1 MSDSRHINSAVLTG
15 LDILA
20 TAVVIVNDK
29 ADVLY
34 MNPAAENLFEA
45 SQTGST
51 GLSLTR
57 LLGVND
63 VLAASISYAQ
73 ANNCSY
79 TEHELEVSINGR
91 QRLNLACTV
100 SPVDLGA
107 DAAGDTLLEFRQIDQ
122 QLRVERE
129 ARLLEQ
135 SQAHRELIRN
145 LAHEIKNPLG
155 GIRGAAQLLDREL
168 DRPALHEYTQVIIKE
183 SDRLQSLMDRLLTP
197 HRLPLPGPVNIHEVL
212 ERVRSV
218 MLAEF
223 PGIILRRD
231 YDTSLPLL
239 TGDREQLIQA
249 VLNIVRNAAQAITES
264 SGAGDSTERGE
275 MRLKT
280 RVVRQVTLARRRF
293 RHAVQIEIIDNGP
306 GIPESMR
313 ERVFQPLFSGRE
325 GGSGLGLTIA
335 HNFVTQHQG
344 AITFESM
351 PGHTSFKLLL
361 PVQDDNRAEH
371 KMPAALI

>member
-1 MSDSRHINSAVLTG
+1 MNPAALTG
-15 LDILA
+15 LDLLA
-20 TAVVIVNDK
+20 TAVVVIDNNQV
-29 ADVLY
+29 VLH

-45 SQTGST
+45 SRTSAA
-51 GLSLTR
+51 GLTLER
-57 LLGVND
+57 LLGENA
-63 VLAASISYAQ
+63 VLAAAISYSQ

-79 TEHELEVSINGR
+79 TEHEIEIGSSGR

-100 SPVDLGA
+100 SPADLDARGA
-107 DAAGDTLLEFRQIDQ
+107 GMLLEFRQIDQ

-168 DRPALHEYTQVIIKE
+168 ERPALHEYTQVIIKE
-183 SDRLQSLMDRLLTP
+183 SDRLQALMDRLLTP

-223 PGIILRRD
+223 PEIVVRRD

-239 TGDREQLIQA
+239 TGDREQLIQV
-249 VLNIVRNAAQAITES
+249 VLNIVRNAAQAIKS
-264 SGAGDSTERGE
+264 SGMDLARGE
-275 MRLKT
+275 IRLQT
-280 RVVRQVTLARRRF
+280 RIARQVTLARRRF
-293 RHAVQIEIIDNGP
+293 LHAVQINISDNGP
-306 GIPESMR
+306 GIPENMR
-313 ERVFQPLFSGRE
+313 ERVFQPLISGRE

-335 HNFVTQHQG
+335 HNFITQHRG
-344 AITFESM
+344 AVTFDSV
-351 PGHTSFKLLL
+351 PGRTCFTLLL
-361 PVQDDNRAEH
+361 PVQDDPRAGT
-371 KMPAALI
+371 PAPLH

>member
-1 MSDSRHINSAVLTG
+1 MNPAALTG
-15 LDILA
+15 LDLLA
-20 TAVVIVNDK
+20 TAVVVIDDNQ
-29 ADVLY
+29 AVLY

-45 SQTGST
+45 SCTSAT
-51 GLSLTR
+51 GLTLER
-57 LLGVND
+57 LLGENA
-63 VLAASISYAQ
+63 VLAAAISYAQ
-73 ANNCSY
+73 ANSCSY
-79 TEHELEVSINGR
+79 TEHEIEISPNGR

-100 SPVDLGA
+100 SPADLGA
-107 DAAGDTLLEFRQIDQ
+107 QGTGMLLEFRQIDQ

-168 DRPALHEYTQVIIKE
+168 ERPALHEYTQVIIKE
-183 SDRLQSLMDRLLTP
+183 SDRLQALMDRLLTP

-223 PGIILRRD
+223 PEIVVRRD

-239 TGDREQLIQA
+239 TGDREQLIQV
-249 VLNIVRNAAQAITES
+249 VLNIVRNAAQAIKGS
-264 SGAGDSTERGE
+264 DMDPALGE
-275 MRLKT
+275 IRLQT
-280 RVVRQVTLARRRF
+280 RVARQVTLARRRF
-293 RHAVQIEIIDNGP
+293 RHAVQINISDNGP
-306 GIPESMR
+306 GIPENMR
-313 ERVFQPLFSGRE
+313 ERVFQPLISGRE

-335 HNFVTQHQG
+335 HNFITQHRG
-344 AITFESM
+344 AVTFVSA
-351 PGHTSFKLLL
+351 PGRTCFTLLL
-361 PVQDDNRAEH
+361 PVQDDPRAGT
-371 KMPAALI
+371 AAPLH

>member
-1 MSDSRHINSAVLTG
+1 MNPAALTG
-15 LDILA
+15 LDLLA
-20 TAVVIVNDK
+20 TAVVVVDDNQ
-29 ADVLY
+29 AVLY

-45 SQTGST
+45 SHTSAA
-51 GLSLTR
+51 GLTIER
-57 LLGVND
+57 LLGENAI
-63 VLAASISYAQ
+63 LAAAISYSR
-73 ANNCSY
+73 ANHSSY
-79 TEHELEVSINGR
+79 TEHEIEIATSGR

-100 SPVDLGA
+100 SPADLGD
-107 DAAGDTLLEFRQIDQ
+107 DAAAMLLEFRQIDQ

-168 DRPALHEYTQVIIKE
+168 ERPGLHEYTQVIIKE
-183 SDRLQSLMDRLLTP
+183 SDRLQALMDRLLTP

-223 PGIILRRD
+223 PDIVVRRD

-239 TGDREQLIQA
+239 TGDREQLIQV
-249 VLNIVRNAAQAITES
+249 VLNIVRNAAQAIKV
-264 SGAGDSTERGE
+264 SGMDLASGE
-275 MRLKT
+275 IRLKT
-280 RVVRQVTLARRRF
+280 RVARQVTIARRRF
-293 RHAVQIEIIDNGP
+293 RHAVQIEISDNGP
-306 GIPESMR
+306 GIPENMR
-313 ERVFQPLFSGRE
+313 ERVFQPLISGRE

-335 HNFVTQHQG
+335 HNFITQHRG
-344 AITFESM
+344 AITVDSV
-351 PGHTSFKLLL
+351 PGRTCFTLLL
-361 PVQDDNRAEH
+361 PVQDDPRAGT
-371 KMPAALI
+371 PAQPH